1 MASRTLKIHPDAL
14 AEAESAVSWYRS
26 RSRRAANALLDEL
39 VRSIEMVVEAPQRWP
54 IDKDGFRQ
62 YQLRRFPFVFFYRY
76 TPDVV
81 EIMAVAHSSR
91 NPGYW
96 KYRLS

>member
-14 AEAESAVSWYRS
+14 AEAESSVTWYRS
-26 RSRRAANALLDEL
+26 RSPRAANSFLDEL
-39 VRSIEMVVEAPQRWP
+39 VRSIETIVEAPQRWP
-54 IDKDGFRQ
+54 IDADGFRQ

-76 TPDVV
+76 TTDVV
-81 EIMAVAHSSR
+81 EIMSVAHTSR

-96 KYRLS
+96 KYRLT